1 MAFVARHSAG
11 MTRHFILIALV
22 IAAAS
27 ALGGCGSMN
36 TWLADSLGD
45 KVPQWAGG
53 LPPDAPPREGAPGYA
68 EYIEGVRSRAL
79 VDAPPPAGTPTVT
92 PAVATAKPKP
102 KASVAVGKPVIA
114 RPSIV
119 SASPKAGTGTSIAD
133 QFIY

>member
-1 MAFVARHSAG
+1 MG
-11 MTRHFILIALV
+11 RHFVLIALV

-36 TWLADSLGD
+36 TWLANSLGD

-68 EYIEGVRSRAL
+68 EYIEGVRSKSL
-79 VDAPPPAGTPTVT
+79 VDAPPPAGTPVVT
-92 PAVATAKPKP
+92 PAVATAKPNQKPQP
-102 KASVAVGKPVIA
+102 KATVAVGKPVIA

-119 SASPKAGTGTSIAD
+119 SASPKAGTGASIAD